1 MASLISIYAL
11 QATAHGSFV
20 LWRKLRTPGCRV
32 NVTFN
37 DTTVRS
43 EQGNLIDESIAMLA
57 KARCQGLAF
66 HSFFCRLNAQEGIG
80 QFMRINFLT
89 ALFYRK
95 T

>member
-1 MASLISIYAL
+1 V
-11 QATAHGSFV
+11 TAHGSLV
-20 LWRKLRTPGCRV
+20 LWRQLRPPGCRV
-32 NVTFN
+32 NVELN
-37 DTTVRS
+37 DATVRS
-43 EQGNLIDESIAMLA
+43 EQRNLIDESIAMLA